1 MNFYSVYKGRIKGVY
16 KTWKECEEQ
25 VKGYSGAIYKKF
37 ASFEEALKFS
47 ENGKK
52 KVKTI
57 LNNIDSIHNNIDSI
71 HNNIDSIHNNINI
84 YTDGSLIK
92 KNSNIFAGYG
102 IYIPKLEFKHF
113 APLQGKKTN
122 NRAELQAILYAINIF
137 KDNKD
142 AVLNIYTDSKYSIL
156 IFTSTG
162 EKYKKN
168 NYKDSFGEDVK
179 NKDLVKKAVNIKNKY
194 KINFINIKPH
204 TGLSDVH
211 SMGNKIADELAVK
224 GALNT
229 KI

>member
-1 MNFYSVYKGRIKGVY
+1 MNFYSVYKGRVKGVF
-16 KTWKECEEQ
+16 KSWKECEEQ

-37 ASFEEALKFS
+37 SSFDKALKFS
-47 ENGKK
+47 ENGK
-52 KVKTI
+52 TI
-57 LNNIDSIHNNIDSI
+57 LNKNTGLDSMQNSTI
-71 HNNIDSIHNNINI
+71 INPAHIYDI
-84 YTDGSLIK
+84 YTDGSLIRRDD
-92 KNSNIFAGYG
+92 NIFAGYG

-113 APLQGKKTN
+113 EPLQGKKTN
-122 NRAELQAILYAINIF
+122 NRAELQAILYAINKF
-137 KDNKD
+137 KDNKK

-162 EKYKKN
+162 DKYKKN
-168 NYKDSFGEDVK
+168 NYKDSSGEDVK

-194 KINFINIKPH
+194 KINFIHVRAH

-211 SMGNKIADELAVK
+211 SMGNKMADELAVK